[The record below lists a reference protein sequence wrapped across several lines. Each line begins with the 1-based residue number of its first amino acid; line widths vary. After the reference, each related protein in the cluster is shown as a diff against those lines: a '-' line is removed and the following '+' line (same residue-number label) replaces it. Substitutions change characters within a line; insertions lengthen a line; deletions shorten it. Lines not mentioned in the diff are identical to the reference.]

1 MFSQGH
7 LHLNT
12 QWCLRLFFFFMHDQM
27 GCFMSNLSSYT
38 SDIQKNTS
46 MILVQ
51 WLIFTSSFRVYRKIK
66 TKYFYQ
72 WKYGIQHIHVCTI
85 FFICCLWKPDVTA
98 TCIRQD
104 VFSQR
109 YRRCF
114 IDVHYDSLTFSKLL
128 LRKITRPH

>member
-1 MFSQGH
+1 MSK
-7 LHLNT
+7 T
-12 QWCLRLFFFFMHDQM
+12 VFFFMHDQM

-85 FFICCLWKPDVTA
+85 FFICCQWKPDVTA
-98 TCIRQD
+98 TCIRQL
-104 VFSQR
+104 VFDKMCSVR
-109 YRRCF
+109 D
-114 IDVHYDSLTFSKLL
+114 IGGVSLMY
-128 LRKITRPH
+128 ITIPSHFPSFYWERLHDPIKD